1 MFQLALTRNLVT
13 ALASVRTVRSNGT
26 VRTGVSCRAARG
38 ALLAAAAVAASCGL
52 SFAQTGAFP
61 DAQVEANV
69 LKALAGA
76 PELASEAI
84 TTRTVYG
91 TVTLSGTV
99 ASEALRTRAEN
110 LAANS
115 PGVKKVVD
123 ELTLGT
129 GDASASAPPP
139 GIVLQ
144 SDGTYAPATG
154 SQTTQGAVSGSGQ
167 PVRND
172 PEADQDLDQ
181 KMDAQR
187 SPQQGTTSPA
197 PISQGYPQAGSPQN
211 GYPQQSGPQAGYPGS
226 GYPQQPTQGYPQQS
240 QGYPAP
246 YPQQSYPAQ
255 GYPQQPYPA
264 QGYPQQSPYA
274 MHGYAAP
281 VDGGQVEGQVVT
293 VPAGTLIRLRVNQR
307 LTSDHNAPGES
318 FDGIII
324 NDVVAGGFIAVPRG
338 AAVRGTIVEAKAS
351 GVLKGRGELTLQL
364 NQITLAGKEYPI
376 VSDTWAHNGADK
388 TIETI
393 NKTAG
398 FGAVGALI
406 GAVAGGGAGAAIGA
420 GVGAGAGLGS
430 SAASGRGQVFIPS
443 EAVLTFHLQQPATLT
458 TVSEQEM
465 QRLAYG
471 VPAGG
476 REPQMQRRYAY
487 PRPVYAPYPPAP
499 YGYPY

>member
-1 MFQLALTRNLVT
+1 MLQLKDVYDAGSLVTRNGKIKPQDRVRFSASTGVAHAALLGAVL
-13 ALASVRTVRSNGT
+13 LASAGFAAGQGT
-26 VRTGVSCRAARG
+26 V
-38 ALLAAAAVAASCGL
+38 
-52 SFAQTGAFP
+52 P

-99 ASEALRTRAEN
+99 GSEALRSRAEK
-110 LAANS
+110 LAANA

-123 ELTLGT
+123 ELTLAGEA
-129 GDASASAPPP
+129 GGAVP
-139 GIVLQ
+139 GPGMVLQ
-144 SDGTYAPATG
+144 SDGTYAPAG
-154 SQTTQGAVSGSGQ
+154 DVQGAPAAVTGSGQ

-172 PEADQDLDQ
+172 PEADQELDRQ
-181 KMDAQR
+181 MDAQR
-187 SPQQGTTSPA
+187 NPQQATTAPA
-197 PISQGYPQAGSPQN
+197 PAAQGYPQN
-211 GYPQQSGPQAGYPGS
+211 GYPPQNGAPQAYPQGQYPPQS
-226 GYPQQPTQGYPQQS
+226 GYPQQAQGYPQQ
-240 QGYPAP
+240 P
-246 YPQQSYPAQ
+246 YPPQQ

-264 QGYPQQSPYA
+264 QGYPPQQPAYGS
-274 MHGYAAP
+274 HGYAPP
-281 VDGGQVEGQVVT
+281 VDGGQMAGQVVT
-293 VPAGTLIRLRVNQR
+293 VPAGTLVRLRVNQR
-307 LTSDHNAPGES
+307 ITSDHNVAGQP

-324 NDVVAGGFIAVPRG
+324 NDVVAGGFIAIPRG
-338 AAVRGTIVEAKAS
+338 AAVRGTIVEAKSS

-364 NQITLAGKEYPI
+364 NQVSMGGRDYPI

-388 TIETI
+388 TVDTI
-393 NKTAG
+393 NRTAG
-398 FGAVGALI
+398 LGAFGALI

-420 GVGAGAGLGS
+420 GAGAAAGLGS

-443 EAVLTFHLQQPATLT
+443 EAVLTFHLAQPATLT

-476 REPQMQRRYAY
+476 REPQVQRR
-487 PRPVYAPYPPAP
+487 RPYYAPYPPPGP